1 MKVLS
6 LALAALLGFTAD
18 AKQISGRELNSRL
31 SNGQVNR
38 STLMRGAKPYGA
50 TARKLDEQAEQW
62 ELTGSHSIQFDS
74 CFSLTIQDNDMLNDE
89 NLLAYAQSGEILSE
103 KSYIL
108 FNVCETQY
116 CYYQNDNEKMQF
128 IVDTATFVQALADY
142 IPNQQEQY
150 CQACEEQADYC
161 NPQQDEAEQQQDG
174 QQQDGQDDQQQ
185 DGEQQDG
192 QDAEQ
197 QQDGNDAQRYRFLA
211 NNQVTQ
217 YIDCDQCFELG
228 CYEEEQE
235 QQDQGEGYYNE
246 NPSFEE
252 ALQWLEGV
260 SQCNQIEEQYWNGQA
275 IYSGLICN
283 AKGNGVEIAVFADD
297 ECTAYIPSQSYGS
310 LMTYEEQTYY
320 SKSESLVR
328 YIFQEDF
335 DCYNPDIQYT
345 NPYDEAQQQQD
356 EQQQDEN
363 QEEEQLEAGDWC
375 QGLFNGDFQATNLYD
390 CDGYEADNDQEA
402 EEAEENAYEWY
413 NYQLSEQDLQNEQ
426 TVCLVV
432 KALEGGRPTLY
443 NQKTGGTLFDYSKKA
458 KKSDKDGLSGGAIF
472 GIIVLVVGVVGA
484 GAYFAVQQKNGGSNS
499 KKAPLING
507 SMA

>member
-6 LALAALLGFTAD
+6 LALAALLGLSAD
-18 AKQISGRELNSRL
+18 AKQISGRELNQRMA
-31 SNGQVNR
+31 NGQVNR

-62 ELTGSHSIQFDS
+62 ELTGTHSIQFDS

-89 NLLAYAQSGEILSE
+89 NLLAYAKNGDIIAE

-116 CYYQNDNEKMQF
+116 CYYQSDNEKMQF
-128 IVDTATFVQALADY
+128 IVDTATFVQALADF

-150 CQACEEQADYC
+150 CQACEENVDYC
-161 NPQQDEAEQQQDG
+161 MPEDDA
-174 QQQDGQDDQQQ
+174 DQQ
-185 DGEQQDG
+185 G
-192 QDAEQ
+192 QDAQ
-197 QQDGNDAQRYRFLA
+197 QQEGDQEQEGQQEGQAEEEDNGAERFLA
-211 NNQVTQ
+211 QNRVVE
-217 YIDCDQCFELG
+217 YIDCNKCAELG
-228 CYEEEQE
+228 CYDEEED
-235 QQDQGEGYYNE
+235 QQQNQGEGYYNE
-246 NPSFEE
+246 NPTFEE

-260 SQCNQIEEQYWNGQA
+260 STCNQIEDQYWNGQN

-283 AKGNGVEIAVFADD
+283 AKGNGVEIAVFAD
-297 ECTAYIPSQSYGS
+297 ENCNAYIPSESYGS
-310 LMTYEEQTYY
+310 RMSYEEQLYY

-335 DCYNPDIQYT
+335 DCYNPEIEYT
-345 NPYDEAQQQQD
+345 NPWAEAQNDQQE
-356 EQQQDEN
+356 EQQ
-363 QEEEQLEAGDWC
+363 EEDNGEAPEAGDWC
-375 QGLFNGDFQATNLYD
+375 QALFEGDFQATNLYD

-413 NYQLSEQDLQNEQ
+413 NYQLSEQDLENEQ

-443 NQKTGGTLFDYSKKA
+443 NQKQGGTLFDYNKRASGNDKK
-458 KKSDKDGLSGGAIF
+458 GLSGGAIF
-472 GIIVLVVGVVGA
+472 GIIVVVLGVVGA
-484 GAYFAVQQKNGGSNS
+484 GAYFAVQKKGSVNS